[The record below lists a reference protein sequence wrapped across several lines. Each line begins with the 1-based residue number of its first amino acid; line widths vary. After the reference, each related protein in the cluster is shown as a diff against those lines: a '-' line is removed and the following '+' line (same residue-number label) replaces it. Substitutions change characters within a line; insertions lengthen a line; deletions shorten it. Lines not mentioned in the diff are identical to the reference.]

1 MGLGFANPN
10 PNHMLIDVSDVLQT
24 NVYMLGSCFLKVKVR
39 GRVRIRSRARVR
51 GS

>member
-1 MGLGFANPN
+1 MGLGLANPN